1 MPNQLG
7 MDEFDLEDALGE
19 QKNYMC
25 SPDMK
30 EFIEKYHL
38 NPSMDGT
45 LIQEMFLEVMMTR
58 IMYTIHREPGLWNV
72 T

>member
-1 MPNQLG
+1 MRSGGWKQSADITGLPEKCRMRFMVMPNQLG

-38 NPSMDGT
+38 NPSMDG
-45 LIQEMFLEVMMTR
+45 V
-58 IMYTIHREPGLWNV
+58 
-72 T
+72 